1 MAEAEQFLL
10 SLCDAIYRAEA
21 HAQEE
26 RKRELFGDQ
35 PSLEF
40 LLMRQDKI
48 RVEIRKENVNHNAP
62 HIHVT
67 HSDKIDV
74 SISLINFQV
83 LAGNIDNKTLKH
95 LRNTLVPLKEK
106 LNAIWIELNE
116 KENSIGAEKLISN
129 LCL

>member
-21 HAQEE
+21 RAQEE

-35 PSLEF
+35 PSLEL
-40 LLMRQDKI
+40 LLMRKDKI
-48 RVEIRKENVNHNAP
+48 KVEIRKENVNHNAP
-62 HIHVT
+62 HIHVM
-67 HSDKIDV
+67 HSDKINV